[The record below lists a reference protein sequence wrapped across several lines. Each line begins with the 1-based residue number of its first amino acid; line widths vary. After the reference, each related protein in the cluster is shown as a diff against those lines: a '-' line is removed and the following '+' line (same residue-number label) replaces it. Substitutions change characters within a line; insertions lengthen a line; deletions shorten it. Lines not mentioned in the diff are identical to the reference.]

1 MKTDRKSSN
10 MAGQKAPLTPEQAM
24 RIGMETR
31 MPGKAK
37 GKARKKA
44 AKKKG

>member
-1 MKTDRKSSN
+1 MMVVMKQKNGNRSSLS
-10 MAGQKAPLTPEQAM
+10 PLTPERAI

-37 GKARKKA
+37 GKARKKSA
-44 AKKKG
+44 